1 MAMPW
6 NSAIK
11 RKKQLAVY
19 TGSSLGSW
27 AGILKEAIREF
38 NSLSRKHQLGVTLIE
53 SSNPPTDNGGADVSI
68 QSANGAVSF
77 SYGGETRNG
86 SFSGIQM
93 HGLTWLFSREGFL
106 EKAAVF
112 LPSQPQVSTPK
123 VVRPVGPNVMKL
135 IAIHELVHA
144 CGLTNHEHSPNDLF
158 QANPQVYPGDTASGD
173 KVTIQVGAKVSL
185 MPPFFLSGPTV
196 NHIRLLW
203 A

>member
-6 NSAIK
+6 TSAIK

-27 AGILKEAIREF
+27 AGILKDAIREF

-53 SSNPPTDNGGADVSI
+53 SSNPPTDSGGADISI

-93 HGLTWLFSREGFL
+93 HGLTWLFSRDGFL

-123 VVRPVGPNVMKL
+123 VVRPVGLNVMKL

-144 CGLTNHEHSPNDLF
+144 CGLTNNEHSPNDLF

-185 MPPFFLSGPTV
+185 MPPFVLSGPTA
-196 NHIRLLW
+196 NHIKRLW
-203 A
+203 M